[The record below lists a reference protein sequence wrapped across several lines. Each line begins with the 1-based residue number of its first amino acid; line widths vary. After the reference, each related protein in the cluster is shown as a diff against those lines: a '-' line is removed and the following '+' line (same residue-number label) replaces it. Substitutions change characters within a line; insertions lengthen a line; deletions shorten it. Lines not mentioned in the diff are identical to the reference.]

1 MRYLNN
7 IDDYGVNLL
16 ALRDR
21 AIIEGLTELVDVFTA
36 AINRAI
42 DGDTTW
48 YTAICRDIGF
58 MITNTTMDAL
68 RVDPKHLLSLDN
80 TEVE

>member
-21 AIIEGLTELVDVFTA
+21 AIVEGLTELVDVFTA
-36 AINRAI
+36 AINMAI

-68 RVDPKHLLSLDN
+68 KVDPKHLLSLGN
-80 TEVE
+80 TEVK